1 MSGDIERI
9 TAAIR
14 RGDFELLVQRLS
26 RSPVSLVKKSE
37 WSSYA
42 NGMDERRKGLEE
54 EYFHRKNQ
62 EAIEKLREK
71 MKVAEEAKA
80 AGTSS
85 MRCPRCDG
93 NLKESKF
100 EEVLIDTCD
109 KCGGVWLDSGELEQL
124 DPQRGWRMV

>member
-1 MSGDIERI
+1 M
-9 TAAIR
+9 T
-14 RGDFELLVQRLS
+14 
-26 RSPVSLVKKSE
+26 
-37 WSSYA
+37 

-54 EYFHRKNQ
+54 DYFRRKDQ

-80 AGTSS
+80 AGLSS

-93 NLKESKF
+93 TLKESKF

-109 KCGGVWLDSGELEQL
+109 KCGGVWLDSGELEQVTRKEKGGFFSRL
-124 DPQRGWRMV
+124 WFSEG